1 MLSVVKLIYIMNKG
15 VESMKINYFNQ
26 PKDIK
31 LAEVLIQK
39 LAEDFDKFWLVS
51 GFTKDTGV
59 DILLDA
65 IASSKI
71 SEKNVFLG
79 LDKKNTSKDM
89 LIRLLNSHVN
99 LKTIVNNENEK
110 IETRVYLFSKKDG
123 DSYVYL
129 SASKLSKGGISEN
142 NCLVTEIIYGKDEYS
157 EVKDL
162 ILKIEEEFLLR
173 ETDVEKVKKLA
184 EDGEIAA
191 RIAERKIPR
200 IADMY
205 SNEGV
210 QIGENQYDESV
221 GLGLD
226 KEELNDVDIDVD
238 LPIK

>member
-1 MLSVVKLIYIMNKG
+1 MLSMVKLIYIMNKG

-31 LAEVLIQK
+31 LAEALIQK

-51 GFTKDTGV
+51 GFTKDTGI

-65 IASSKI
+65 IISSKI

-89 LIRLLNSHVN
+89 LIRLLSANVN

-142 NCLVTEIIYGKDEYS
+142 SCLVTEIIYGKDEYS

-173 ETDVEKVKKLA
+173 ETNVEKVKKLA

-205 SNEGV
+205 SNDGV

-226 KEELNDVDIDVD
+226 KEALNDVDIDVD

>member
-1 MLSVVKLIYIMNKG
+1 MKVK
-15 VESMKINYFNQ
+15 YFNQ

-31 LAEVLIQK
+31 LSEVLIQK
-39 LAEDFDKFWLVS
+39 FSEDFDKFWVVS
-51 GFTKDTGV
+51 GFTKDTGI

-65 IASSKI
+65 ITSSKI

-89 LIRLLNSHVN
+89 LIRLLNAHVN
-99 LKTIVNNENEK
+99 LKTIVNNESEK
-110 IETRVYLFSKKDG
+110 IETRVYLFSKREG

-142 NCLVTEIIYGKDEYS
+142 GCLVTEIVYGKDEYS
-157 EVKDL
+157 EVKEL
-162 ILKIEEEFLLR
+162 ILKIEEEFLLK
-173 ETDVEKVKKLA
+173 ETNIEKVKKLA

-191 RIAERKIPR
+191 RLAERKIPR

-205 SNEGV
+205 TNDGV

-221 GLGLD
+221 GLGLY
-226 KEELNDVDIDVD
+226 KEALNDVDIDVD

>member
-1 MLSVVKLIYIMNKG
+1 
-15 VESMKINYFNQ
+15 MKINYFNQ